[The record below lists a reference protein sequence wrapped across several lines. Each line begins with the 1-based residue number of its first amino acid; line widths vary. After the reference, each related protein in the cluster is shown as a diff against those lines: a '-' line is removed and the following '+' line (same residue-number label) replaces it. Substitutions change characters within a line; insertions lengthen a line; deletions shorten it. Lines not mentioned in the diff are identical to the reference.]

1 MSDIVE
7 PTEIP
12 TEIPTE
18 TPENTEAPKTP
29 KVFEQLSISKLH
41 NIISL
46 YDF

>member
-29 KVFEQLSISKLH
+29 KVFEQWSILKLQ
-41 NIISL
+41 NITS
-46 YDF
+46 

>member
-1 MSDIVE
+1 MSDLEE

-29 KVFEQLSISKLH
+29 KVFEQ
-41 NIISL
+41 
-46 YDF
+46 

>member
-29 KVFEQLSISKLH
+29 KVFEQ
-41 NIISL
+41 
-46 YDF
+46 

>member
-7 PTEIP
+7 P

-29 KVFEQLSISKLH
+29 KVFEQ
-41 NIISL
+41 
-46 YDF
+46 